1 MGFFRHPIAIFTSAA
16 VATICITPITSIS
29 NLLWLISADMPI
41 TLWTWISVIF
51 QDFFNLGIPLLFVIV
66 IGFSIAFAV
75 ARLLIILFK
84 LPPKFIYGLAAA
96 TAIGTALFLMVE
108 LIYKTH
114 PIAGNRT
121 LIGSLFHIL
130 GGYIGGLVF
139 YKMINKPVTKTS
151 IIRFLA
157 FIPFILFGSSAVT
170 WVFDPMLASS
180 SFGFD
185 FQSLSD
191 FGKNTLIRDMTA
203 FFLGV
208 SIFML
213 LGIIS
218 LNPVWFFSVAIMMA
232 CASIFNL
239 VAVHVYDTEHNS
251 ALVFEIA
258 AALWYSILGLW
269 IRRT

>member
-1 MGFFRHPIAIFTSAA
+1 M
-16 VATICITPITSIS
+16 
-29 NLLWLISADMPI
+29 
-41 TLWTWISVIF
+41 
-51 QDFFNLGIPLLFVIV
+51 
-66 IGFSIAFAV
+66 
-75 ARLLIILFK
+75 
-84 LPPKFIYGLAAA
+84 YGLAAA
-96 TAIGTALFLMVE
+96 TAIATALFLMVE

-121 LIGSLFHIL
+121 IIGSLFHIV

-139 YKMINKPVTKTS
+139 YKMINKPVTKALVV
-151 IIRFLA
+151 RFLA

-218 LNPVWFFSVAIMMA
+218 LNPIWFFAVAIMMG
-232 CASIFNL
+232 CAFLFNL
-239 VAVHVYDTEHNS
+239 VAVYSYGTEHNS
-251 ALVFEIA
+251 ALVFEIV
-258 AALWYSILGLW
+258 AALWYSILGWW
-269 IRRT
+269 IKRT

>member
-1 MGFFRHPIAIFTSAA
+1 
-16 VATICITPITSIS
+16 
-29 NLLWLISADMPI
+29 
-41 TLWTWISVIF
+41 
-51 QDFFNLGIPLLFVIV
+51 
-66 IGFSIAFAV
+66 
-75 ARLLIILFK
+75 
-84 LPPKFIYGLAAA
+84 
-96 TAIGTALFLMVE
+96 MVE

-121 LIGSLFHIL
+121 IIGSLFHIV

-139 YKMINKPVTKTS
+139 YKMINKPVTKALVV
-151 IIRFLA
+151 RFLA

-191 FGKNTLIRDMTA
+191 YGKNTLIRDMTA

-218 LNPVWFFSVAIMMA
+218 LNPIWFFSVAIMMG
-232 CASIFNL
+232 CAFVFNL
-239 VAVHVYDTEHNS
+239 VAVYSYGTEHNS
-251 ALVFEIA
+251 ALVFEIVV
-258 AALWYSILGLW
+258 ALWYSILGFW
-269 IRRT
+269 IKRT